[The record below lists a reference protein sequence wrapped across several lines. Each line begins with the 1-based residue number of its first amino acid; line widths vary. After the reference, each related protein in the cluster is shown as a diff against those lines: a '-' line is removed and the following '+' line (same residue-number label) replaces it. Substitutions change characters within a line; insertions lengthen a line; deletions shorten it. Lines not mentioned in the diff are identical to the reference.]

1 MNCLICFFNGLA
13 VSCFIEIVYNPS
25 VLVLMIW
32 FKDAL
37 KDIALDFVLLVLKV
51 CIAYLLRIATIDI
64 LLSVRSYSLKLKV
77 SYSIIF

>member
-13 VSCFIEIVYNPS
+13 VSCFSEMVYNPS

-32 FKDAL
+32 FKDTL

-51 CIAYLLRIATIDI
+51 CIAYLLRTATIDI